1 MRTADY
7 AARGGHVRRRT
18 CTIARAGAT
27 VKTRLTFPLSVPVS
41 ITAAVQGGPA
51 HVPRRKDNV
60 ETGAMRQLPTS
71 ACTCTV
77 PVLALCTKNEG
88 AQQRCSDNLCA
99 EFGISVR
106 L

>member
-1 MRTADY
+1 M
-7 AARGGHVRRRT
+7 
-18 CTIARAGAT
+18 
-27 VKTRLTFPLSVPVS
+27 LPLWHSFLS
-41 ITAAVQGGPA
+41 LLPA
-51 HVPRRKDNV
+51 HCGLQALHVWCITCHKDNV